1 MARKCHR
8 QECGTHLIFVGEQFL
23 GEGCPGALDSKE
35 FRALVISGPALIP
48 EPAFEPAEPGSGNLI
63 AWADPIRSET
73 DESPTE
79 NSVCGD
85 REVNGD
91 LG

>member
-8 QECGTHLIFVGEQFL
+8 QECGAHLIFFGEQFL

-48 EPAFEPAEPGSGNLI
+48 ETAFEPAEQVPGIPS
-63 AWADPIRSET
+63 
-73 DESPTE
+73 
-79 NSVCGD
+79 
-85 REVNGD
+85 
-91 LG
+91 LGGPHPF